1 MMSMTSSR
9 PYLIRAI
16 YEWIVENGM
25 TPHILVSAQSSAVSV
40 PTQFV
45 ENGKIILNVAPH
57 AVQALVMDNDM
68 IHFSARFGGKPMN
81 VAVPPGS
88 VLAIYAKENGKGMV
102 FGEEEDGGQP
112 TEPAPP
118 EKPRRPALK
127 VVK

>member
-1 MMSMTSSR
+1 MTSSR

-25 TPHILVSAQSSAVSV
+25 TPHILVSTQSSAVSV
-40 PTQFV
+40 PVQFV

-57 AVQALVMDNDM
+57 AVQALVLGND
-68 IHFSARFGGKPMN
+68 IIRFSARFSGTPMN

-102 FGEEEDGGQP
+102 FGEDDDGGQP
-112 TEPAPP
+112 TEPAP
-118 EKPRRPALK
+118 EKPRRPTLK

>member
-1 MMSMTSSR
+1 MNMTSSR

-25 TPHILVSAQSSAVSV
+25 TPHILVSTQSSAVSV
-40 PTQFV
+40 PVQFI

-57 AVQALVMDNDM
+57 AVQALVMGND
-68 IHFSARFGGKPMN
+68 IIRFSARFGGTPMN
-81 VAVPPGS
+81 VAVPPSS

-102 FGEEEDGGQP
+102 FGEGDDGGQP
-112 TEPAPP
+112 TEPAP